1 MKLKAPGSQIPAA
14 QIIASLI
21 LGVGLMV
28 LAGCAS
34 IPAAPD
40 VGGPGDLPQQP
51 IDAPPPPPPGETPA
65 PEPGPPPPPPPP
77 PAELLNGL
85 AWENGHSER
94 AIWST
99 ELRTQIKAN
108 LTSFNKAPDLADICS
123 AYGELSDDDKVNVLA
138 TMAVAI
144 AKYESNY
151 NPHTIYHEPPPLGV
165 DSVGLYQLS
174 YEDGFS
180 WCVLDRANASL
191 EDPINNIRCAIP
203 KMAKLIAKD
212 RILTA
217 GSTGAN
223 AMGLARYWSVMRLG
237 AGHHLEDI
245 RAATRSLAL
254 CQPTN

>member
-1 MKLKAPGSQIPAA
+1 MKLKAL
-14 QIIASLI
+14 ASFV
-21 LGVGLMV
+21 LGIGLMAM
-28 LAGCAS
+28 AGCAS
-34 IPAAPD
+34 IPAGPE
-40 VGGPGDLPQQP
+40 VGGPGGELPQQP
-51 IDAPPPPPPGETPA
+51 IDAPPPPPPTETPT
-65 PEPGPPPPPPPP
+65 EPDVPPPPPPP

-85 AWENGHSER
+85 AWENNHPER
-94 AIWST
+94 AAWSD
-99 ELRTQIKAN
+99 ELRKQLKAN
-108 LTSFNKAPDLADICS
+108 LVSFNKAPDLADNCP
-123 AYGELSDDDKVNVLA
+123 AYRELDEDDQVTVLA

-151 NPHTIYHEPPPLGV
+151 DPHNIYHEPPPLGV
-165 DSVGLYQLS
+165 DSIGLYQLS

-180 WCVLDRANASL
+180 WCVLDRANRSL
-191 EDPINNIRCAIP
+191 EDPINNIRCAVP

-217 GSTGAN
+217 GSTSAN

-245 RAATRSLAL
+245 RNATRSLAL